1 MALPVS
7 PVQKKT
13 RRGIPQFSQMVRGKC
28 GITNGIT
35 LGFKVLMNS
44 HKLLIYINFIY
55 LYNIQIQN
63 IE

>member
-1 MALPVS
+1 MTLPVS
-7 PVQKKT
+7 PVRKKT
-13 RRGIPQFSQMVRGKC
+13 RRGIPRFSQMVRGKC

-35 LGFKVLMNS
+35 LGFKVLMNGC
-44 HKLLIYINFIY
+44 KPLIYINLKY